1 MSDLDTP
8 VVVFETET
16 GRVFLLRSRN
26 ETIAFAE
33 EFWDIPEDFLLWTV
47 NGRPI
52 ELSRELAAGRI
63 RTGAPDVDALRG
75 AIERALETS
84 SVKPED
90 VMPLREI
97 RRALGVGLDD
107 T

>member
-8 VVVFETET
+8 VVVLETET
-16 GRVFLLRSRN
+16 GRVFLLPSRN

-75 AIERALETS
+75 AIERALQTS
-84 SVKPED
+84 SVTPED